1 MRSVVRRKYGPHR
14 HPMADP
20 RTDLSAASSARW
32 PGSSLARHA
41 RGGGW
46 RVVGAPHGSALARPA
61 GALSSVPNVSSTISS
76 VATHGGAPAIAHAAG
91 GGPPRSRETRS
102 QRGLRRRELQ
112 LGKKGAPPLD
122 LLDVVRAAK
131 SWRSATAMVFLSPF
145 TWPALRHMKPASLTP
160 PSRRDSSKRSRPV

>member
-1 MRSVVRRKYGPHR
+1 MPCFRGVLHLVARRPPSAEGGRGCGASVTRRGCVVV
-14 HPMADP
+14 P
-20 RTDLSAASSARW
+20 R
-32 PGSSLARHA
+32 GSSHRA
-41 RGGGW
+41 
-46 RVVGAPHGSALARPA
+46 
-61 GALSSVPNVSSTISS
+61 SVKS
-76 VATHGGAPAIAHAAG
+76 THGGAPAIAHAAG

-160 PSRRDSSKRSRPV
+160 PSRRDSSTRSRPV